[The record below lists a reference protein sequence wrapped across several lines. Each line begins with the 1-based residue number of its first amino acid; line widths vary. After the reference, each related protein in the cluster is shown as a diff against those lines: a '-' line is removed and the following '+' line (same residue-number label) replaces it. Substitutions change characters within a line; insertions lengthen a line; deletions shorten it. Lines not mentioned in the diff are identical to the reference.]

1 MKSYGMNLI
10 HMKTFFVWYEN
21 NKDEII
27 QVGVSKDPDKYK
39 NLFFYDGIKFW
50 FNSYDNLIEEVK

>member
-1 MKSYGMNLI
+1 MNLI